1 MLDEVI
7 LYTYNSVKK
16 KIKMEKE
23 KFKNESQIKL
33 YKSMN
38 KQNELSIQG
47 NNIIVN
53 NLFKLLSKRNDF
65 DKFQTLNETTPLKI
79 SKKRKKKLRENFE
92 LEPKLDKFQCIYT
105 FATHSSN
112 LLKINSTQIKYFYC
126 MNPNNCIKGKND
138 FKGTLWSLSSY
149 IRLS

>member
-1 MLDEVI
+1 
-7 LYTYNSVKK
+7 
-16 KIKMEKE
+16 MEKE

-38 KQNELSIQG
+38 KKNELSIQG
-47 NNIIVN
+47 NNIIFN

-65 DKFQTLNETTPLKI
+65 DKFQTLNESTPLKI

-92 LEPKLDKFQCIYT
+92 LEPKLDKFQGIYT

-112 LLKINSTQIKYFYC
+112 LLKTNSTQIRYFYC

-138 FKGTLWSLSSY
+138 FITNEKKVIK
-149 IRLS
+149 IRQNLFSRYQFPNIN